1 MENLNQI
8 QQLFQL
14 GQQVQARLADV
25 QQRLEQETFTVTSG
39 GGVVEVT
46 ADGKGTIRG
55 IRLDPSAVDPSEIE
69 MLEDLILAA
78 ISQAQA
84 RAKER
89 LDREMKQAAGGLP
102 LPNLG
107 SLLGG

>member
-25 QQRLEQETFTVTSG
+25 QARLEKELFAANSG
-39 GGVVEVT
+39 GGLVEASV
-46 ADGKGTIRG
+46 DGKGALRSLRI
-55 IRLDPSAVDPSEIE
+55 DASAVDPEDIE
-69 MLEDLILAA
+69 MLEDLIMAAVSEAQRKARESLA
-78 ISQAQA
+78 S
-84 RAKER
+84 
-89 LDREMKQAAGGLP
+89 EMKQAAGGMP
-102 LPNLG
+102 IPGLG

>member
-25 QQRLEQETFTVTSG
+25 QQRLEKETFSVSSG
-39 GGVVEVT
+39 GGLIEVT

-55 IRLDPSAVDPSEIE
+55 IRLDPAAVDPADVE

-78 ISQAQA
+78 VSQAQTRA
-84 RAKER
+84 RER
-89 LDREMKQAAGGLP
+89 LEREMKQAAGGFG

-107 SLLGG
+107 GLLGG